1 MLEGTNFLMI
11 TNLPCIHR
19 LSWTENLSLFFLE
32 SSIFP
37 LSASESLLSSCPRYS
52 HGLLCQNAYLLT
64 PLVPALPWVSRPLGP
79 EVDEGRSST
88 TKTRF
93 SVWTRGWEEE
103 VAVTM
108 WALFFISVLQ
118 ASKPNS
124 SLFNKENGDML
135 REANICHSS
144 AVGLQLSLLFLSSE
158 WLGTAISFSAP
169 SSGLKLPWEGS

>member
-1 MLEGTNFLMI
+1 M
-11 TNLPCIHR
+11 
-19 LSWTENLSLFFLE
+19 
-32 SSIFP
+32 
-37 LSASESLLSSCPRYS
+37 
-52 HGLLCQNAYLLT
+52 
-64 PLVPALPWVSRPLGP
+64 
-79 EVDEGRSST
+79 
-88 TKTRF
+88 
-93 SVWTRGWEEE
+93 
-103 VAVTM
+103 AVTM